1 MAIIFG
7 HFQFCFEAKTQALLK
22 MKIPLMPKLCWRL
35 CQMNECDE
43 YDAEDCGG
51 RNSLSIVKVCTA
63 STALQILTPPFCGGG
78 SSVVTLQKTDII
90 LSAIL
95 HTRLRCGWRLT
106 EDKQTADS
114 MRTFC
119 QSRIH
124 PLKGKIHPPQRG
136 PQGVR
141 VAFEWGGSVSTWSYW
156 VFSQFHPNVQC
167 PQTTGWGRFQDNMD
181 QYSGSCSFYR
191 KMDFEEKR
199 RERSITGR
207 NGSVPLYKM

>member
-124 PLKGKIHPPQRG
+124 PLKGRIHRLKEALK
-136 PQGVR
+136 VW
-141 VAFEWGGSVSTWSYW
+141 EWRLNGED
-156 VFSQFHPNVQC
+156 QC
-167 PQTTGWGRFQDNMD
+167 PLDHTEFSLNSTQMSNVPRQQVEG
-181 QYSGSCSFYR
+181 
-191 KMDFEEKR
+191 DFKTIWISTVGHAHFIGKWILKR
-199 RERSITGR
+199 REEREA
-207 NGSVPLYKM
+207 